1 MREAFS
7 QAIVDRA
14 RAHPFVFLTG
24 DLGFKA
30 LEPVRDALGDR
41 FINCGVAEQNMIGVA
56 AGLARAGEEVWV
68 YSIAPFC
75 VARPFEQIRNDL
87 ALHRLRVRLVG
98 NGGGYGYGVMGPSHH
113 ALEDYGILLTL
124 PDTAVFLPVFDT
136 DLPGAVQRA
145 ADHPGPSYL
154 RLGRQEADPVW
165 ETAPAAWRKLRTG
178 KGPLVVACGTIAGS
192 VLSSL
197 ADMDVEIWAITELR
211 SGRTDLPDRIVE
223 RLNAGTA
230 VIVVEEHRAHG
241 GVGGVLARAM
251 LLAGL
256 SPRGFR
262 HHFAKGYPSGRYG
275 SQQFH
280 RQESDLDPVAIR
292 RSVAEVLNDV

>member
-1 MREAFS
+1 MREAFC

-14 RAHPFVFLTG
+14 RKHQLVFLTG

-30 LEPVRDALGDR
+30 LEPVRDALGER

-56 AGLARAGEEVWV
+56 AGLARAGVEVWA

-87 ALHRLRVRLVG
+87 ALHRLQVRLVG

-124 PDTAVFLPVFDT
+124 PDTAVFLPVFDA

-154 RLGRQEADPVW
+154 RLGRQEADPAW
-165 ETAPAAWRKLRTG
+165 ESEQAPWRKLRTG
-178 KGPLVVACGTIAGS
+178 RGPLVVACGTIAGS
-192 VLSSL
+192 VASSL
-197 ADMDVEIWAITELR
+197 ADMDVEIWAVTELR
-211 SGRTDLPDRIVE
+211 SDRFELPDEILL
-223 RLNAGTA
+223 RLGAGTA
-230 VIVVEEHRAHG
+230 VVVVEEHRAHG
-241 GVGGVLARAM
+241 GIGSILARAM

-256 SPRGFR
+256 RPIAFR
-262 HHFAKGYPSGRYG
+262 HHFAVGYPSGRYG

-280 RQESDLDPVAIR
+280 RRESELDAKAIR
-292 RSVAEVLNDV
+292 GSVIELLEYV